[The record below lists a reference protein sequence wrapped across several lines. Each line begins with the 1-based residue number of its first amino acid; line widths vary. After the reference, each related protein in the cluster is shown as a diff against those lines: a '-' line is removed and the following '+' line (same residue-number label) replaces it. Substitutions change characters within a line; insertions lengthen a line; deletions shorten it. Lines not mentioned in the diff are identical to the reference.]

1 MFSNIAL
8 DILAAYVSSLS
19 PINLSKKKR
28 PYFDMDLQ
36 TLNGK
41 RRELCFS
48 KERYITF
55 KELDESG
62 DEGCMITSYD
72 KIDKEILEND
82 CTKVSK
88 IALGFN
94 EDTV

>member
-1 MFSNIAL
+1 
-8 DILAAYVSSLS
+8 
-19 PINLSKKKR
+19 
-28 PYFDMDLQ
+28 MDLQ

-48 KERYITF
+48 KEKYITF
-55 KELDESG
+55 KKLDESG

-72 KIDKEILEND
+72 KIDNEILEND
-82 CTKVSK
+82 CIKVSK